1 MVSPEQNPNDWYAQ
15 FVTVKNTF
23 SARIGQICNAALDRS
38 VIAHNEKPDPKLR
51 KQFKEET
58 EVLAILSG
66 LEIDAAKTG
75 IRPDLSDY
83 LGRKIQRTPFLKYKT
98 LVEEAEEQ
106 REWYED
112 THREKLNKFFA
123 DTNWEKVDSPVERLP
138 LLAQQLQKGTKKPK
152 TRKAKD
158 EELFLFAQEKDWRK
172 KLNPHT
178 LHRVGVLVEDYK
190 SCLKRIRSG
199 LAEQPILFRPQT
211 HISEAGQLS
220 VVKALSRQVSHHG
233 KVCDG
238 FGQVHKAAALR
249 NTGKSLRQG
258 AFDAEPHGSI
268 PAELPRVQ
276 FRISAA

>member
-1 MVSPEQNPNDWYAQ
+1 M
-15 FVTVKNTF
+15 
-23 SARIGQICNAALDRS
+23 
-38 VIAHNEKPDPKLR
+38 
-51 KQFKEET
+51 
-58 EVLAILSG
+58 
-66 LEIDAAKTG
+66 
-75 IRPDLSDY
+75 
-83 LGRKIQRTPFLKYKT
+83 
-98 LVEEAEEQ
+98 
-106 REWYED
+106 
-112 THREKLNKFFA
+112 
-123 DTNWEKVDSPVERLP
+123 
-138 LLAQQLQKGTKKPK
+138 
-152 TRKAKD
+152 
-158 EELFLFAQEKDWRK
+158 FLFAQEKEWRK

-178 LHRVGVLVEDYK
+178 LHRVGVLVEEYK

-233 KVCDG
+233 KICDG

-249 NTGKSLRQG
+249 NTGKPLRQG

>member
-1 MVSPEQNPNDWYAQ
+1 MIWMLAAERLGGADHDGDLVRTIADP
-15 FVTVKNTF
+15 
-23 SARIGQICNAALDRS
+23 ILNAA
-38 VIAHNEKPDPKLR
+38 VLR
-51 KQFKEET
+51 NYHYNHYVEDMNLTTAASKGNEET
-58 EVLAILSG
+58 Q
-66 LEIDAAKTG
+66 DK
-75 IRPDLSDY
+75 
-83 LGRKIQRTPFLKYKT
+83 
-98 LVEEAEEQ
+98 
-106 REWYED
+106 
-112 THREKLNKFFA
+112 
-123 DTNWEKVDSPVERLP
+123 
-138 LLAQQLQKGTKKPK
+138 KG
-152 TRKAKD
+152 AKD
-158 EELFLFAQEKDWRK
+158 EEFFLFAQEKDWRK